1 MSPSFHLRR
10 AGAFTLIEILAAVAV
25 LLLLVTLLMNMIGQT
40 TGSIRSAGNRIDA
53 SDAGRTAL
61 DRMSRDLQLLVSGG
75 GATVVVG
82 SNGSGGASNEFIAFL
97 SRIRGPN
104 AGGSVES
111 SRITALLY
119 AIQSRT
125 DKALQVPGI
134 PMLDRL
140 YAGVPWESGT
150 ASLPENALAELVNKV
165 NAGAGSGS
173 AFDDRIFR
181 MAVVVQIQDGS
192 FVTVDQAPRS
202 TTFTSTPALAANAIP
217 LDLEKAKA
225 VVVAVAVLDLD
236 TRIKTAGVISQV
248 AAALP
253 KPVAGKTP
261 IDTWQA
267 AVDAEALKTFS
278 LPVQQ
283 NVRFYQRIFPLK

>member
-1 MSPSFHLRR
+1 M
-10 AGAFTLIEILAAVAV
+10 AV
-25 LLLLVTLLMNMIGQT
+25 LLLLITLLMNMIGQT
-40 TGSIRSAGNRIDA
+40 TGSIRSADNRIDA
-53 SDAGRTAL
+53 GDAGRTAL

-104 AGGSVES
+104 AGGSGES
-111 SRITALLY
+111 SRLTALLY
-119 AIQSRT
+119 AIQPRT
-125 DKALQVPGI
+125 DKALQVTGV
-134 PMLDRL
+134 PMLERL
-140 YAGVPWESGT
+140 YAGVAWESGP
-150 ASLPENALAELVNKV
+150 ASLPENALADLANKV
-165 NAGAGSGS
+165 NAGAGAGA

-181 MAVVVQIQDGS
+181 MAMMVQIQDGS

-202 TTFTSTPALAANAIP
+202 ATFSSTPALAANGIP

-225 VVVAVAVLDLD
+225 LVVAVAVFDLD

-253 KPVAGKTP
+253 DPVAGKTP

-267 AVDAEALKTFS
+267 AVDAGALSGFT